1 MLTLMLYICFIYSE
15 VYYISLGVG
24 CCLLLVQGSPEPQ
37 CGNINSSH
45 VFFINTC
52 LWEQTGKIQLKM
64 KTFRLVGMAIL
75 AMIMCVNFV
84 SCKDDEPDGGENGN
98 LKEKKLVKIEEQYS
112 DYTESYTYKYDKDNR
127 LSSLLYKYG
136 ESEDDMSETIFEYLS
151 NSIEEKEDDYL
162 DVKYIYDTNINNRI
176 SKMEKPYGMNGDV
189 LLSYDENFNLI
200 ETKSTSEEDYYYKLT
215 WNNDNI
221 VKLISDRGLYDI
233 TYTNNENKNLSF
245 ALLAGIEDFMLDS
258 PLFYVHPELGGIKT
272 KNLVEK
278 ITYNEN
284 SETTSYSKTY
294 SYSYEFDKDGY
305 VTRIKIIESDG
316 DESGFKLYWE

>member
-1 MLTLMLYICFIYSE
+1 
-15 VYYISLGVG
+15 
-24 CCLLLVQGSPEPQ
+24 
-37 CGNINSSH
+37 
-45 VFFINTC
+45 
-52 LWEQTGKIQLKM
+52 
-64 KTFRLVGMAIL
+64 
-75 AMIMCVNFV
+75 
-84 SCKDDEPDGGENGN
+84 
-98 LKEKKLVKIEEQYS
+98 
-112 DYTESYTYKYDKDNR
+112 
-127 LSSLLYKYG
+127 
-136 ESEDDMSETIFEYLS
+136 MSETIFEYLS

-284 SETTSYSKTY
+284 SETTSYTKTY